1 MFQRL
6 SSSWQSSINLSASE
20 SLAFL
25 LAILI
30 TSELIWFTQISVF
43 LPRFSFHAE
52 YEVIEQVNYKLQLLF
67 PYTSW
72 KKLF

>member
-6 SSSWQSSINLSASE
+6 SSSWQSSINLSVSE

-43 LPRFSFHAE
+43 LPLFSFHAE
-52 YEVIEQVNYKLQLLF
+52 YEVIEQVNYKLQLLS